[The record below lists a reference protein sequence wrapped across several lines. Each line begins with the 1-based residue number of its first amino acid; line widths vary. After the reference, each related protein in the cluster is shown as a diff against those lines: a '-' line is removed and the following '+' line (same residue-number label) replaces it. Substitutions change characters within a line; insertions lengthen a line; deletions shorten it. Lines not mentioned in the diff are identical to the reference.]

1 LSGFG
6 NKAGGEKLI
15 VAEQKTLEEIRRII
29 APYERVLLLGC
40 GTCVTVCGAG
50 GEREISFL
58 NSALRLAQAKSSDG
72 IHSFL
77 EYTVKRQCDFEF
89 LDVLVDKVNEVDAIL
104 SLGCGIGVQVVA
116 ERFADIP
123 VLPGVNTSFMGMA
136 KEWGV
141 WDERCAACGDC
152 RLAET
157 AGICPIT
164 RCTKGILN
172 GPCAG
177 TKNGKCE
184 ANKDMDCAW
193 ILIYKRLERLQQLE
207 KIRRYYPPRNFRVIP
222 RPRRIVMKADVEPGG
237 DNG

>member
-1 LSGFG
+1 
-6 NKAGGEKLI
+6 LI
-15 VAEQKTLEEIRRII
+15 VAEQKPLEEIRRMII
-29 APYERVLLLGC
+29 PYERVLILGC
-40 GTCVTVCGAG
+40 GTCMTVCDAG
-50 GEREISFL
+50 GEREVSFL
-58 NSALRLAQAKSSDG
+58 HSALRVAQAKSGNETHTFS
-72 IHSFL
+72 
-77 EYTVKRQCDFEF
+77 EYTLKRQCDPEF
-89 LDVLVDKVNEVDAIL
+89 LDLLDDKIADVDTVL
-104 SLGCGIGVQVVA
+104 SLGCGIGVQALA
-116 ERFADIP
+116 ERFPALP

-136 KEWGV
+136 KELGV

-152 RLAET
+152 RLEET

-193 ILIYKRLERLQQLE
+193 VLIYKRLERLEQLE
-207 KIRRYYPPRNFRVIP
+207 KMRRYYPMRNFRAIP
-222 RPRRIVMKADVEPGG
+222 RPKRITSKISVDVVDIGE

>member
-1 LSGFG
+1 
-6 NKAGGEKLI
+6 LI
-15 VAEQKTLEEIRRII
+15 VAEQKSLEEIGRMI
-29 APYERVLLLGC
+29 APYERVLIVGC

-50 GEREISFL
+50 GEREVSFL
-58 NSALRLAQAKSSDG
+58 HNALRLAQTRNG
-72 IHSFL
+72 GGNHTFL
-77 EYTVKRQCDFEF
+77 ECTLKRQCDFEF
-89 LDVLVDKVNEVDAIL
+89 LEALAEKVDEVDTVL
-104 SLGCGIGVQVVA
+104 SLGCGIGVQAVA
-116 ERFADIP
+116 ERFPDIP

-136 KEWGV
+136 KEWGI

-184 ANKDMDCAW
+184 ASQDMDCAW
-193 ILIYKRLERLQQLE
+193 ILIYQRLERQQQLE
-207 KIRRYYPPRNFRVIP
+207 NMRRYYPARNFRAIP
-222 RPRRIVMKADVEPGG
+222 RPRRIVSKATVAAGG
-237 DNG
+237 DNE

>member
-1 LSGFG
+1 M
-6 NKAGGEKLI
+6 I
-15 VAEQKTLEEIRRII
+15 VAEQKPIEEIRRII
-29 APYERVLLLGC
+29 APYGGVLLLGC
-40 GTCVTVCGAG
+40 GTCMTVCGAG
-50 GEREISFL
+50 GEREVSFL
-58 NSALRLAQAKSSDG
+58 HNVLRMAQTRSGDG
-72 IHSFL
+72 AHTFS

-89 LDVLVDKVNEVDAIL
+89 LDLLGDKLNEVDAIL

-116 ERFADIP
+116 ERFQDIP

-136 KEWGV
+136 KELGV

-184 ANKDMDCAW
+184 ANKDIDCAW
-193 ILIYKRLERLQQLE
+193 VLIYKRLERLGQLE
-207 KIRRYYPPRNFRVIP
+207 KMRRYYPPRNFRVIP
-222 RPRRIVMKADVEPGG
+222 RPRRIVKKADVELGG
-237 DNG
+237 NDG